1 MRKYIEEITHRELEM
16 RVIVSNNAKL
26 IETHN
31 TSVKV
36 VDKYIRLERIV
47 PQIIEKVINVEII
60 VERESAE
67 SRVKITETEKALMR
81 KEIKGE
87 LREKIKELETNILA
101 YQDLL
106 ITKESDIKAYALE
119 IFTLQKGK
127 PSLSNDLQLI
137 ASLKQLL
144 AEKQLEIEQ
153 LKNGDIR
160 VGKLPSNVFKKL
172 EHVNAQIESKLEV
185 VHKNYKKEI
194 LKLTDGFLKEIT

>member
-1 MRKYIEEITHRELEM
+1 
-16 RVIVSNNAKL
+16 
-26 IETHN
+26 
-31 TSVKV
+31 
-36 VDKYIRLERIV
+36 V

-119 IFTLQKGK
+119 IFT
-127 PSLSNDLQLI
+127 
-137 ASLKQLL
+137 
-144 AEKQLEIEQ
+144 
-153 LKNGDIR
+153 
-160 VGKLPSNVFKKL
+160 F
-172 EHVNAQIESKLEV
+172 
-185 VHKNYKKEI
+185 
-194 LKLTDGFLKEIT
+194 